1 MDFRSGIGQSSTPS
15 YTWLN
20 KEYKYFEWV
29 KSKYIKIY
37 FLNIDFNNLFMVFL
51 YVQLLII
58 FINII

>member
-20 KEYKYFEWV
+20 KEYKYFEWI

-51 YVQLLII
+51 I
-58 FINII
+58 